1 MLAPDP
7 ALASPGSDP
16 MGADAPRQASSNFA
30 RRVDTLP
37 LASNGWFPASRPLF
51 CFSKERQSPGQQGTK
66 EGGNVGKTA
75 SKEGLWTSN
84 LWPDA
89 FPCRLASLCL
99 TPVGSHP
106 PTWTDMDTRGRT
118 LLKTTDPNTAS
129 CAASASLQA
138 HVHGRKLLKRTDPI
152 MPYTTKYPTSTLA
165 SLGRA
170 GCLCMRLAATQ
181 KTAGLED
188 RSRVV
193 T

>member
-51 CFSKERQSPGQQGTK
+51 FPKSEKLRSLLFPHSICRIEVFSLKPTFLSERQSPGQQGTK
-66 EGGNVGKTA
+66 EGGNVGETA

-89 FPCRLASLCL
+89 FPCRLASLYL

-152 MPYTTKYPTSTLA
+152 MP
-165 SLGRA
+165 
-170 GCLCMRLAATQ
+170 
-181 KTAGLED
+181 
-188 RSRVV
+188 
-193 T
+193 